1 MSDRPASEISGLLAR
16 WGESAKARDDAVRI
30 LYSELRRV
38 AGGVYASSGPGHE
51 TLQPTALIN
60 EAMLKLLGGANAAFD
75 DRRHFFGAAARAMR
89 QVLVD
94 RARHRLASKRGDGV
108 RPLPLDSALDVALPA
123 ADELIALDDAL
134 TRLEALD
141 AQAARVVELRYFAGL
156 TLEETAAVLD
166 VSTATVKRDWA
177 MARAW
182 LYRELTGGDPSKE
195 TSAR

>member
-1 MSDRPASEISGLLAR
+1 MSDTPASEISGLLAR

-123 ADELIALDDAL
+123 PDELLALDDAL
-134 TRLEALD
+134 SKLEALD
-141 AQAARVVELRYFAGL
+141 PQAARIVELRYFGGL
-156 TLEETAAVLD
+156 TLEQTADALGIHAST
-166 VSTATVKRDWA
+166 VSAEWA
-177 MARAW
+177 HARAW
-182 LYRELTGGDPSKE
+182 LAQAIG
-195 TSAR
+195 TSS